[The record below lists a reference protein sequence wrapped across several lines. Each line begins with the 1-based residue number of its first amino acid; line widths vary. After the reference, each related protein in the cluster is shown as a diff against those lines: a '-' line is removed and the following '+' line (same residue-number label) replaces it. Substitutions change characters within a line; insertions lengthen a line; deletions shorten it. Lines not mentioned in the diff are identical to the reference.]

1 MAKKRAKTA
10 DEPTTPAH
18 EPDQQNTGSAAC
30 PRNELRE
37 DQTAQLV
44 EVAPPAEP
52 TIVQADATTL
62 DVVQKR
68 HISPSQLTM
77 YFRCGEQYRRRYVEG
92 ERIPP
97 GISAHKGKGMH
108 KGAQVNYA
116 QKVTTFRDLS
126 RQDIID
132 AAVDAFDQ
140 ACVTD
145 GFVLTPEERAR
156 GEQAIVAEARDQTA
170 DFADAFARHQAALY
184 QPIEVEQAVRVELPS
199 APRDLFGY
207 IDLVAI
213 DAQAIAAGQEITD
226 AIPRSVIDFKT
237 SGKAKPQSEAD
248 ESIQLTYYAA
258 AHHVRHGFPVKDVR
272 LEVLISGAKG
282 VRRQVLVSDRTQA
295 DLRAFVSRTNAML
308 AGIEAGV
315 FTPAAPGSWWCA
327 KKWCGYWSTCPY
339 VNAERGGE
347 AFDA

>member
-1 MAKKRAKTA
+1 MANKRSKTA
-10 DEPTTPAH
+10 DAPATPAH
-18 EPDQQNTGSAAC
+18 EPDQQNTDNAAC
-30 PRNELRE
+30 PRNEFRE
-37 DQTAQLV
+37 ESTAQLV
-44 EVAPPAEP
+44 EVVPPAEP
-52 TIVQADATTL
+52 TIVQADANAL
-62 DVVQKR
+62 DLVQKP
-68 HISPSQLTM
+68 HISPTQLTM
-77 YFRCGEQYRRRYVEG
+77 YFRCGESYRRRYVEG

-140 ACVTD
+140 ACATD
-145 GFVLTPEERAR
+145 GFVMTAEEQAR

-213 DAQAIAAGQEITD
+213 DSAAIAAGQEITD
-226 AIPRSVIDFKT
+226 QIPRSVIDFKT

-258 AHHVRHGFPVKDVR
+258 AHHVRHGFPVRDVR
-272 LEVLISGAKG
+272 LEVLVSGAKG

-295 DLRAFVSRTNAML
+295 DLRAFVNRTNAML